1 MLKRL
6 VSAVVGV
13 TCIAATV
20 GVSATTPSVATTTVY
35 NGADTSKIK
44 VTSIVQNASSENG
57 DIYTYLAYD
66 KSVPTVTQGSE
77 IVYIDQQTAT
87 GTTVTFE
94 YVTDTTDVDAK
105 VKVGGKNNAGAF
117 DPYSGTI
124 PAAKTSVNVTVDG
137 DAVADQDLDLDS
149 AADDDYVGISL
160 GKTDVV
166 NGVTIGGTAIDDYF
180 VGNGKVW
187 IKKSDLTSGG
197 QIAITTTTE
206 TAATAA
212 ETIGA
217 GCLVDG
223 GIKSVIAM
231 AKVVGAASEYGIAVS
246 KSKDFSDATYYSAL
260 GKGTDGVFAIK
271 LQDIASGNLNG
282 TVYAK
287 AYYGA
292 EESRVLSD
300 KVFEINTE
308 VTENTSGS
316 LVK

>member
-20 GVSATTPSVATTTVY
+20 GVSAATPNVSTTTVY
-35 NGADTSKIK
+35 NGASTSKIK
-44 VTSIVQNASSENG
+44 VTSTVQNASSG

-66 KSVPTVTQGSE
+66 EDVTTVTQGSQ
-77 IVYIDQQTAT
+77 IVYIDQKTAN
-87 GTTVTFE
+87 GTTVPFE

-117 DPYSGTI
+117 TPYTGTI
-124 PAAKTSVNVTVDG
+124 PAAKTAVNVTVD
-137 DAVADQDLDLDS
+137 DSAAADQNLDLDS
-149 AADDDYVGISL
+149 AANDDYIGISL
-160 GKTDVV
+160 DKNNVV
-166 NGVTIGGTAIDDYF
+166 STVKIGETIINDYF

-223 GIKSVIAM
+223 SIKSVIAM
-231 AKVVGAASEYGIAVS
+231 AEVVGSASEYGIAIS
-246 KSKDFSDATYYSAL
+246 TSTDFSSATYYPAL
-260 GKGTDGVFAIK
+260 GKGTNGVFAIK
-271 LQDIASGNLNG
+271 LQDIASGGLSG

-292 EESRVLSD
+292 EGNRTFSD

-308 VTENTSGS
+308 VTANTSGS

>member
-20 GVSATTPSVATTTVY
+20 GVSAAPSVATTTVY
-35 NGADTSKIK
+35 NGANTSKIK
-44 VTSIVQNASSENG
+44 VTSTVQGASG
-57 DIYTYLAYD
+57 DIYTYLAYNKNVD
-66 KSVPTVTQGSE
+66 TVTSGDQ

-87 GTTVTFE
+87 GTTVIFE
-94 YVTDTTDVDAK
+94 YVTDTTNVDAK

-117 DPYSGTI
+117 DPYTGTI
-124 PAAKTSVNVTVDG
+124 PAAKTAVNVTVD
-137 DAVADQDLDLDS
+137 DSAAADQNLDLDS
-149 AADDDYVGISL
+149 AANDDYIGISL
-160 GKTDVV
+160 GKDNVV
-166 NGVTIGGTAIDDYF
+166 GAVTIGGTAINDYF

-197 QIAITTTTE
+197 KIAITTTTE

-231 AKVVGAASEYGIAVS
+231 AKVVGSASEYGIAIS
-246 KSKDFSDATYYSAL
+246 TSKDFSGATYYSAL

-271 LQDIASGNLNG
+271 LQDIVSGGLSG

-292 EESRVLSD
+292 EGNRAFSD
-300 KVFEINTE
+300 KVFEINTG

>member
-20 GVSATTPSVATTTVY
+20 GVSAAPSVATTTVY

-44 VTSIVQNASSENG
+44 VTSTVQNASSENG

-66 KSVPTVTQGSE
+66 ENVTTVTQGSE
-77 IVYIDQQTAT
+77 IVYIDQKTAT

-94 YVTDTTDVDAK
+94 YVTDTTDVNAK

-137 DAVADQDLDLDS
+137 DAPADQDLDLNS
-149 AADDDYVGISL
+149 AADDDYIGISL
-160 GKTDVV
+160 GKNNVV
-166 NGVTIGGTAIDDYF
+166 SAVTIGGTAIDDYF

-197 QIAITTTTE
+197 QIAITTTAE

-223 GIKSVIAM
+223 SIKSVIAM
-231 AKVVGAASEYGIAVS
+231 AKVVGGASEYGIAIS
-246 KSKDFSDATYYSAL
+246 TSKDFNSVTCYPAL

-271 LQDIASGNLNG
+271 LQDIASGGLSG

-292 EESRVLSD
+292 EGNRAFSD
-300 KVFEINTE
+300 KVFEINTG

>member
-20 GVSATTPSVATTTVY
+20 GVSAATPSVATTTVY

-44 VTSIVQNASSENG
+44 VTSTVQGASG
-57 DIYTYLAYD
+57 DIYTYLAYNKD
-66 KSVPTVTQGSE
+66 VDTVTSGDQ

-105 VKVGGKNNAGAF
+105 VKVGGKNDSGAF
-117 DPYSGTI
+117 TPYTGTI

-137 DAVADQDLDLDS
+137 DAVADQNLDLNS
-149 AADDDYVGISL
+149 AAGDDYIGISL
-160 GKTDVV
+160 GKNSGVSA
-166 NGVTIGGTAIDDYF
+166 VTIGETAIVDYF

-197 QIAITTTTE
+197 QIAITTTAE

-231 AKVVGAASEYGIAVS
+231 AKVVGAASEYGIAIS
-246 KSKDFSDATYYSAL
+246 TSKDFSGATYYPAL

-271 LQDIASGNLNG
+271 LQDIASGNLSG

-292 EESRVLSD
+292 EESRVFSD
-300 KVFEINTE
+300 KVFEIKTD

>member
-20 GVSATTPSVATTTVY
+20 GVSAATPSVATTTVY

-44 VTSIVQNASSENG
+44 VTSIVQGASG

-66 KSVPTVTQGSE
+66 KSVTTVTQGSE

-166 NGVTIGGTAIDDYF
+166 NGVTIGETAIDDYF

-187 IKKSDLTSGG
+187 IKKSDLIPGG
-197 QIAITTTTE
+197 GIAITTTTE
-206 TAATAA
+206 TAARAA

-231 AKVVGAASEYGIAVS
+231 AKVVGAASEYGIAIS
-246 KSKDFSDATYYSAL
+246 TSKDFSGATYYPAL

-271 LQDIASGNLNG
+271 LQDIASGNLSG

-300 KVFEINTE
+300 KVFEIKTD

>member
-20 GVSATTPSVATTTVY
+20 GVSAVPSVATSTVY
-35 NGADTSKIK
+35 NGTEKSKITVK
-44 VTSIVQNASSENG
+44 STVQGASG

-66 KSVPTVTQGSE
+66 KSVDTVTSGDQ

-87 GTTVTFE
+87 GTTVTFT
-94 YVTDTTDVDAK
+94 YVTDKTDVDAK
-105 VKVGGKNNAGAF
+105 VKVGGKNDSGAF
-117 DPYSGTI
+117 TPYTGTI

-137 DAVADQDLDLDS
+137 EAAADQDLDLDS

-160 GKTDVV
+160 DTTGVV
-166 NGVTIGGTAIDDYF
+166 SGVTIGGTTIDDYF

-187 IKKSDLTSGG
+187 IKKSDLTSDK
-197 QIAITTTTE
+197 QIAITTTEE
-206 TAATAA
+206 TAATEAV
-212 ETIGA
+212 TIGA

-223 GIKSVIAM
+223 NIKSVIAM
-231 AKVVGAASEYGIAVS
+231 AKVVGAASEYGIVIS
-246 KSKDFSDATYYSAL
+246 TSKDFSDATYYPAL

-271 LQDIASGNLNG
+271 LQDIASGNLSG

-292 EESRVLSD
+292 EENRTFSD
-300 KVFEINTE
+300 KVFEINTDVAE
-308 VTENTSGS
+308 STSGS

>member
-20 GVSATTPSVATTTVY
+20 GVSAAPSVSTSTVY
-35 NGADTSKIK
+35 NGTDKSKITVK
-44 VTSIVQNASSENG
+44 STVLDAATGN
-57 DIYTYLAYD
+57 IYTYLAYD
-66 KSVPTVTQGSE
+66 KSVDTVTDGDN

-87 GTTVTFE
+87 GTTVTFT
-94 YVTDTTDVDAK
+94 YVTGTADVDAK
-105 VKVGGKNNAGAF
+105 VKVGGKNSDGAF
-117 DPYSGTI
+117 DPYTGTI
-124 PAAKTSVNVTVDG
+124 PAAKTSVNVTVDN
-137 DAVADQDLDLDS
+137 AAAADQDLDLDK
-149 AADDDYVGISL
+149 AADDDYIGISL

-166 NGVTIGGTAIDDYF
+166 NKVTIGETEIDDYF

-187 IKKSDLTSGG
+187 IKKSNLTSGK
-197 QIAITTTTE
+197 QIAITTTE
-206 TAATAA
+206 EAAATAA

-217 GCLVDG
+217 GCLVDNS
-223 GIKSVIAM
+223 IKSVIAM

-246 KSKDFSDATYYSAL
+246 TSKDFSSITYYPAL

-271 LQDIASGNLNG
+271 LQDIKSGNLSG

-292 EESRVLSD
+292 EGNRKFSD

-308 VTENTSGS
+308 VAENTSGS
-316 LVK
+316 LVVE